1 MWLVGLP
8 ESPATGEIANR
19 YVEQAMDDC
28 IFCKIVRGEIPSRR
42 VAGNDHAIAFDDID
56 PKAPVHTLVIPK
68 IHISALHD
76 ASAQHR
82 DVLAD
87 CLLLCNEVAHAKGI
101 AESGYRVMT
110 SDGADGG
117 QEVMH
122 LHFHV
127 LGGRKLK
134 FGV

>member
-1 MWLVGLP
+1 
-8 ESPATGEIANR
+8 
-19 YVEQAMDDC
+19 MDDC
-28 IFCKIVRGEIPSRR
+28 IFCKIVRGEIPSSR
-42 VAGNDHAIAFDDID
+42 VAENDRAIGFDDIS

-68 IHISALHD
+68 EHISALHD
-76 ASAQHR
+76 ASETDR
-82 DVLAD
+82 ETLAD
-87 CLLLCNEVAHAKGI
+87 CLLLCNEVARIKGI

-110 SDGADGG
+110 SDGSDGG
-117 QEVMH
+117 QEVLH

>member
-1 MWLVGLP
+1 
-8 ESPATGEIANR
+8 
-19 YVEQAMDDC
+19 MDDC
-28 IFCKIVRGEIPSRR
+28 IFCKIVRGEIPSSR
-42 VAGNDHAIAFDDID
+42 VGENDRAIAFDDID

-68 IHISALHD
+68 EHIFALHE
-76 ASAQHR
+76 ASQEHR
-82 DVLAD
+82 DMLAD
-87 CLLLCNEVAHAKGI
+87 CLLLCNEVARTKGI

-110 SDGADGG
+110 SDGSDGG
-117 QEVMH
+117 QEVFH